1 MLQNKAGLWK
11 SNDVWK
17 FKPKGDD
24 WIYIENTSKT
34 KVLAITNNNEVIPE
48 DFEEDKEAKQLWKK
62 GELDAEEYFTLKNS
76 EVPKLITAI
85 SSSRLKIK
93 GKHNS
98 AVDTWFTNCWLFI
111 TLLCY
116 I

>member
-1 MLQNKAGLWK
+1 MLQNKGGLWK

-34 KVLAITNNNEVIPE
+34 KVLAITNNNEVIQE
-48 DFEEDKEAKQLWKK
+48 DFEDDNAKQLWKK
-62 GELDAEEYFTLKNS
+62 GESDAEGYFTLKNS

-85 SSSRLKIK
+85 SSRRLKIK
-93 GKHNS
+93 GNIILQWIH
-98 AVDTWFTNCWLFI
+98 TWLTN
-111 TLLCY
+111 
-116 I
+116 

>member
-24 WIYIENTSKT
+24 WIYIENASKT
-34 KVLAITNNNEVIPE
+34 KVLAITNNNEVILE

-62 GELDAEEYFTLKNS
+62 GELDAEGYFILENP
-76 EVPKLITAI
+76 VGLITAI
-85 SSSRLKIK
+85 TSRRLKVK
-93 GKHNS
+93 GKVEKFLKV
-98 AVDTWFTNCWLFI
+98 AWI
-111 TLLCY
+111 
-116 I
+116 

>member
-1 MLQNKAGLWK
+1 MLQNKGGLWK

-48 DFEEDKEAKQLWKK
+48 DFEENKEAKQLWKK
-62 GELDAEEYFTLKNS
+62 GELDAEDYYTLENS
-76 EVPKLITAI
+76 GVTKVLTAI
-85 SSSRLKIK
+85 SESGLVIK
-93 GKHNS
+93 GKK
-98 AVDTWFTNCWLFI
+98 
-111 TLLCY
+111 
-116 I
+116 